1 MPKPQLRTRS
11 RKRETKRLPGTRT
24 TIHYKQKK
32 VGASHCV
39 KCGRLL
45 QSTPKLAPSK
55 MHGLPASQRRLHRM
69 YGSQLC
75 HVCLQEA
82 LKQAVRS
89 ESVS

>member
-1 MPKPQLRTRS
+1 MPRPQLRTRS
-11 RKRETKRLPGTRT
+11 QKRETVRLPGART

-45 QSTPKLAPSK
+45 PSVPKLASSE
-55 MHGLPASQRRLHRM
+55 MRVLPAGQKRLQRV
-69 YGSQLC
+69 YGGQLC
-75 HVCLQEA
+75 HVCLQDA

-89 ESVS
+89 ETVP

>member
-11 RKRETKRLPGTRT
+11 RKRKTLRLPGTRT

-45 QSTPKLAPSK
+45 PSVPKLAPSK
-55 MHGLPASQRRLHRM
+55 LHSLPASQRRLQRM
-69 YGSQLC
+69 YGGQFC

-89 ESVS
+89 ESLS

>member
-11 RKRETKRLPGTRT
+11 RKRKTLRLPGTRT

-32 VGASHCV
+32 VGSSHCV

-45 QSTPKLAPSK
+45 PSVPKLAPSK
-55 MHGLPASQRRLHRM
+55 LHSLPASQRRLQRM
-69 YGSQLC
+69 YGGQFC

-89 ESVS
+89 ESLS